1 MLSSEVVLSGRYR
14 LDERVATGGM
24 GDVWRGTD
32 LILGRQV
39 AVKVLLPSLVSDPD
53 FIARFRAEARI
64 MAALRHP
71 GIVQVFD
78 CGEDELPDGGR
89 ADYLV
94 MEFVTGVPL
103 SKRIEAE
110 GRLAVGE
117 TMSVVAQ
124 AAQALHAA
132 HLGGIVHRDVKPS
145 NLLVQENGS
154 VVLVD
159 FGVARSTNV
168 TSITSTNAVP
178 GTALYMAPEQAAGR
192 PVSGATDLYA
202 LGAVAYCCLT
212 GSPPFTGD
220 NPLQVAVR
228 HLDDPPP
235 ELPHDIP
242 EAVRVLVA
250 QALAKDPADRFSS
263 GAAMAEAARTAV
275 SDSSLPT
282 AMVPAGAALRDAGP
296 ETRADA
302 TAADSPQAGRR
313 GRHGTL
319 VGALTAVL
327 VGLVA
332 LGAALSAVTTA
343 DTPDAV
349 TVPTT
354 SQSADTTARRG
365 AAAERGPE
373 RARPGAPV
381 PYNRLDRQPDRIP
394 VDVADHDA
402 APHVDTRPS
411 RPTRRRP
418 TTVRPTAR
426 VRPRPR
432 HRARRRRARHR
443 RPAPRLPGTAAGTG
457 TPAQASARNP
467 RSSRHSRNRRN
478 GHPASQHALGSSPAV
493 ITDCSGVP
501 GERGEVGRHRPG
513 LRRPAAGGTGRR
525 SRPGRGRPRCRR
537 RPGQAARLG

>member
-1 MLSSEVVLSGRYR
+1 VLSSEVVLSGRYR

-24 GDVWRGTD
+24 GDVWRASD

-71 GIVQVFD
+71 GIVQVYD
-78 CGEDELPDGGR
+78 CGEDDLPDGGR

-94 MEFVTGVPL
+94 MEYVTGQPL

-110 GRLAVGE
+110 GRLDVGLA
-117 TMSVVAQ
+117 MSVVAQ

-145 NLLVQENGS
+145 NLLVQEDGT

-159 FGVARSTNV
+159 FGVARSANV

-235 ELPHDIP
+235 DLPPDIP

-250 QALAKDPADRFSS
+250 RALAKDPADRFSS
-263 GAAMAEAARTAV
+263 GATMAEAARAAV
-275 SDSSLPT
+275 SDGSLPT
-282 AMVPAGAALRDAGP
+282 AMVPAAGAVREAGP
-296 ETRADA
+296 DTRTDV
-302 TAADSPQAGRR
+302 PAGEVAPPARRRR
-313 GRHGTL
+313 GAL

-327 VGLVA
+327 VGFVA
-332 LGAALSAVTTA
+332 LGAALGATSDANTPAVKL
-343 DTPDAV
+343 
-349 TVPTT
+349 PTT
-354 SQSADTTARRG
+354 SPSPDATG
-365 AAAERGPE
+365 PAETPE
-373 RARPGAPV
+373 S
-381 PYNRLDRQPDRIP
+381 
-394 VDVADHDA
+394 
-402 APHVDTRPS
+402 TE
-411 RPTRRRP
+411 
-418 TTVRPTAR
+418 
-426 VRPRPR
+426 
-432 HRARRRRARHR
+432 
-443 RPAPRLPGTAAGTG
+443 
-457 TPAQASARNP
+457 
-467 RSSRHSRNRRN
+467 
-478 GHPASQHALGSSPAV
+478 GSSP
-493 ITDCSGVP
+493 SRVP
-501 GERGEVGRHRPG
+501 P
-513 LRRPAAGGTGRR
+513 LRPAGSTGSPTGSPSPQPSSPTPSEPSGSASPTPSATSPEPTPPSPTPPSQTPGTTPTTTTAPPPVDPPDNGE
-525 SRPGRGRPRCRR
+525 
-537 RPGQAARLG
+537 AN

>member
-24 GDVWRGTD
+24 GDVWRATD

-78 CGEDELPDGGR
+78 CGEDDLPGGGR

-94 MEFVTGVPL
+94 MEFVTGEPL
-103 SKRIEAE
+103 SRLIEAD
-110 GRLAVGE
+110 GRLHVGVA
-117 TMSVVAQ
+117 MSVVAQ

-145 NLLVQENGS
+145 NLLVQEDGT

-202 LGAVAYCCLT
+202 LGAVGYCCLT

-235 ELPHDIP
+235 ELPPDVP
-242 EAVRVLVA
+242 EAVRLLIGR
-250 QALAKDPADRFSS
+250 ALAKDPADRFGS
-263 GAAMAEAARTAV
+263 GAAMAEAARAAV

-282 AMVPAGAALRDAGP
+282 TMAPAAAALRDAGP
-296 ETRADA
+296 DTRSDLPVL
-302 TAADSPQAGRR
+302 AAPPGGRR
-313 GRHGTL
+313 RGTL

-327 VGLVA
+327 VGLTA
-332 LGAALSAVTTA
+332 LGAALGATQEA
-343 DTPDAV
+343 DTPAV
-349 TVPTT
+349 KLPTPAPTAEVVVKEQSPSQET
-354 SQSADTTARRG
+354 SS
-365 AAAERGPE
+365 P
-373 RARPGAPV
+373 APV
-381 PYNRLDRQPDRIP
+381 PPL
-394 VDVADHDA
+394 
-402 APHVDTRPS
+402 
-411 RPTRRRP
+411 RPTNA
-418 TTVRPTAR
+418 T
-426 VRPRPR
+426 
-432 HRARRRRARHR
+432 
-443 RPAPRLPGTAAGTG
+443 
-457 TPAQASARNP
+457 
-467 RSSRHSRNRRN
+467 
-478 GHPASQHALGSSPAV
+478 
-493 ITDCSGVP
+493 
-501 GERGEVGRHRPG
+501 
-513 LRRPAAGGTGRR
+513 
-525 SRPGRGRPRCRR
+525 SRPGEPTSPEPTTPQPSEPSAPESPEPTTPSPDPTTANPEPTSPAPTPTTGAPTTG
-537 RPGQAARLG
+537 PTEITDGGS

>member
-24 GDVWRGTD
+24 GDVWRATD

-39 AVKVLLPSLVSDPD
+39 AVKVLLPALVSDPD

-71 GIVQVFD
+71 GIVQVYD
-78 CGEDELPDGGR
+78 CGEDDLPDGGR

-94 MEFVTGVPL
+94 MEFVTGQPL

-110 GRLAVGE
+110 GRLDVGVA
-117 TMSVVAQ
+117 MSVVAQ

-145 NLLVQENGS
+145 NLLMQEDGT

-242 EAVRVLVA
+242 EAVRVLVDR
-250 QALAKDPADRFSS
+250 ALAKDPADRFSS
-263 GAAMAEAARTAV
+263 GAAMAEAARAAV
-275 SDSSLPT
+275 SEGSLPT
-282 AMVPAGAALRDAGP
+282 TVTPMGPALRDAGP
-296 ETRADA
+296 DTRTGQPVFD
-302 TAADSPQAGRR
+302 PRPPGRR
-313 GRHGTL
+313 RRGKL

-327 VGLVA
+327 VGMTA
-332 LGAALSAVTTA
+332 LGAALGATQEANTPAVKLPTTA
-343 DTPDAV
+343 PTAESSVEDEAPPSPQESAPAQAPSLRPAGSTSRPTESPSPEPSSPQPSESSEPPSPDPTGSSPDTPD
-349 TVPTT
+349 PTGT
-354 SQSADTTARRG
+354 SSSPTPPASPTPSATST
-365 AAAERGPE
+365 EPE
-373 RARPGAPV
+373 
-381 PYNRLDRQPDRIP
+381 
-394 VDVADHDA
+394 VD
-402 APHVDTRPS
+402 
-411 RPTRRRP
+411 
-418 TTVRPTAR
+418 
-426 VRPRPR
+426 
-432 HRARRRRARHR
+432 
-443 RPAPRLPGTAAGTG
+443 PGT
-457 TPAQASARNP
+457 
-467 RSSRHSRNRRN
+467 
-478 GHPASQHALGSSPAV
+478 
-493 ITDCSGVP
+493 
-501 GERGEVGRHRPG
+501 GEGE
-513 LRRPAAGGTGRR
+513 GG
-525 SRPGRGRPRCRR
+525 
-537 RPGQAARLG
+537 

>member
-32 LILGRQV
+32 LVLGRQV

-53 FIARFRAEARI
+53 FIARFRAEARM

-78 CGEDELPDGGR
+78 CGEDELASGGR

-94 MEFVTGVPL
+94 MEFVTGQPL

-110 GRLAVGE
+110 GRLDVAE

-132 HLGGIVHRDVKPS
+132 HLRGIVHRDVKPS
-145 NLLVQENGS
+145 NLLVQEDGT

-159 FGVARSTNV
+159 FGVARSVDV

-242 EAVRVLVA
+242 EAVRALVER
-250 QALAKDPADRFSS
+250 ALAKDPADRFSS
-263 GAAMAEAARTAV
+263 GAAMAEAARSAV

-282 AMVPAGAALRDAGP
+282 AMVPAAAVRNPGP
-296 ETRADA
+296 GTRAA
-302 TAADSPQAGRR
+302 NTVAEGAPVGSRR
-313 GRHGTL
+313 GRGTL
-319 VGALTAVL
+319 VGALTAVV

-332 LGAALSAVTTA
+332 LGAALGATGEANTPAVHLPTSPPAADSVVEDEEPSSEAESEPARVPPYRPAGSTGKPTESPSPSPSAGQPTESNEPESPEPEPSTASPAPGTSTPTSEPPAPPTTPSVTEPTG
-343 DTPDAV
+343 DTPPVD
-349 TVPTT
+349 
-354 SQSADTTARRG
+354 G
-365 AAAERGPE
+365 AA
-373 RARPGAPV
+373 
-381 PYNRLDRQPDRIP
+381 
-394 VDVADHDA
+394 
-402 APHVDTRPS
+402 
-411 RPTRRRP
+411 
-418 TTVRPTAR
+418 
-426 VRPRPR
+426 
-432 HRARRRRARHR
+432 
-443 RPAPRLPGTAAGTG
+443 TG
-457 TPAQASARNP
+457 
-467 RSSRHSRNRRN
+467 
-478 GHPASQHALGSSPAV
+478 
-493 ITDCSGVP
+493 
-501 GERGEVGRHRPG
+501 
-513 LRRPAAGGTGRR
+513 
-525 SRPGRGRPRCRR
+525 
-537 RPGQAARLG
+537 